1 MGCTSFSNETGNR
14 STHLKWNTPPTAF
27 IKLSSLNYYSRSN
40 EDMNCNFVFIHILL
54 RRNSFNSF
62 QYPFRHYPSKMA
74 PLCLR
79 MHVTWYCCCFH
90 WIACWNERGNEEG
103 HLRNKTIRSVS
114 AVNGSRG
121 SCNVAIDSHVAESV
135 IDTCVRSVKTAVECH
150 WLQVFS
156 LGCVPCHTDPVELT
170 MRRWPPPLQRLL
182 LESNGAVNCQPIT
195 QLFPLCWAGC
205 RVILVPWPVTS
216 GEWVKCSVWGRQ
228 CQPAS
233 HVQPERPSLP
243 ASLPEDWA
251 SSMHQWHQP
260 SQGTCSMPNQWFIR
274 TQLAGRHGASCHMP
288 RGSTAICTHTLLL

>member
-1 MGCTSFSNETGNR
+1 
-14 STHLKWNTPPTAF
+14 
-27 IKLSSLNYYSRSN
+27 
-40 EDMNCNFVFIHILL
+40 
-54 RRNSFNSF
+54 
-62 QYPFRHYPSKMA
+62 
-74 PLCLR
+74 
-79 MHVTWYCCCFH
+79 
-90 WIACWNERGNEEG
+90 
-103 HLRNKTIRSVS
+103 
-114 AVNGSRG
+114 
-121 SCNVAIDSHVAESV
+121 
-135 IDTCVRSVKTAVECH
+135 
-150 WLQVFS
+150 
-156 LGCVPCHTDPVELT
+156 

-216 GEWVKCSVWGRQ
+216 GEWVKCSARGRR

-288 RGSTAICTHTLLL
+288 RGSNCNLHPLPTTVVSTVVGAVQSVHTCRVSYSTSAGPRSVPAHRAVLFVPLKQVRGGDLASLSPATQVLSWEWVTMTFISTHVAPVGSVWNTHPSTEVWGCGAPDTVNLRG